1 MTNDEITEYQCRPPL
16 FTPHGDVP
24 LQQRLIFACLLRLER
39 KFTKYFYEEQQSE
52 AQDDPQELEEAG
64 HRFGPLS
71 IENLNQTGPLLVKDQ
86 VASYLMP

>member
-1 MTNDEITEYQCRPPL
+1 M
-16 FTPHGDVP
+16 
-24 LQQRLIFACLLRLER
+24 IFACLLRLER

-71 IENLNQTGPLLVKDQ
+71 VENLNQTGPLLVRDQ
-86 VASYLMP
+86 VASYLMPRRHSSRHLFCLSLVL